1 MKGGDRGVGD
11 PGATVRVRR
20 DLVAPLH
27 GLELRFARALHTA
40 TFLTGPPIGQNPP
53 VVSATQ
59 TPFLRQLGPPDAEAL
74 VARTRKRLMSRG
86 DPILRAGAAGDDVV
100 LVLSGRVQL
109 VAYGAAQ
116 REVLLAIRG
125 PGELIGEMAALGGR
139 RRSASVIAVDDVEA
153 GFMTGEEFRAF
164 LRDHPDA
171 ALVLIR
177 MLVRRLAEA
186 DRDRVDLATQ
196 DSVGRIAKRLL
207 ELAAD
212 HGAPSAGGTRI
223 ELSLTQDELARWT
236 GATRET
242 VSRALR
248 LMRQLG
254 WVSTDNRKVT
264 VLDPDA
270 LRERCGATGER

>member
-1 MKGGDRGVGD
+1 
-11 PGATVRVRR
+11 
-20 DLVAPLH
+20 
-27 GLELRFARALHTA
+27 
-40 TFLTGPPIGQNPP
+40 
-53 VVSATQ
+53 VSATQ